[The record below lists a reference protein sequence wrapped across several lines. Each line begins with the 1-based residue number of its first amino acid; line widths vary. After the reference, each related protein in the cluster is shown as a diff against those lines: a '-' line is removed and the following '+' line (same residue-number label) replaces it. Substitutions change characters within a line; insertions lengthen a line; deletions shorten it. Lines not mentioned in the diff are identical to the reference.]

1 MSDWSSDVCSSDLLV
16 REGAPITFRVAAGD
30 ADGDPLQLSVVR
42 GLPEGALFVP
52 ASGEFQW
59 TPGFHQAGD
68 HVVTFSAVD
77 PSGAVD
83 EISVTVRVADKIG
96 RESCRER
103 VWQYV

>member
-1 MSDWSSDVCSSDLLV
+1 MGLQLV

-77 PSGAVD
+77 PSGEVD
-83 EISVTVRVADKIG
+83 EISVTVRVADIN
-96 RESCRER
+96 RRSEEHTSELQSLMRIS
-103 VWQYV
+103 YA

>member
-1 MSDWSSDVCSSDLLV
+1 MGLQLV

-83 EISVTVRVADKIG
+83 EISEIG
-96 RESCRER
+96 RASCRER
-103 VWQYV
+103 GCQYVWLSGVAD